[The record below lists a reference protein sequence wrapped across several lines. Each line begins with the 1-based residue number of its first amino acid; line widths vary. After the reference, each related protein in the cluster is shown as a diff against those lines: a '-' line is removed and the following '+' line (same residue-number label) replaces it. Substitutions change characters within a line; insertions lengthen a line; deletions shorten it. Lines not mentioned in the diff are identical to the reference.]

1 MTVFGDVPGS
11 VTQLLPAASVSTRS
25 PSSATLPRNHSRA
38 SRHTGP
44 HARRCAPSA
53 VPVRDASS
61 RNSAMTRCAFIVLC
75 SAPPSPVQMQPRNHE
90 TTKPRKTLCT
100 KASSWLR
107 FFRVFVSSCL
117 RVFVFS
123 CFRGAVGSHAANS
136 ILTATRVFMTVQRIL
151 FALVIVAISAC
162 DAGAQTQRIT
172 LRATSAFDGKGRTI
186 PDVTIVVADGKIADV
201 RSGEAVSPT
210 YDLRGLT
217 ILPGLIDTHVHL
229 DAHFGKDGRATSQGE
244 TAAQSILYEAENVYV
259 TLMAGFTTVQSI
271 GSPSDV
277 EVRGA
282 IARGIFPGPR
292 VLTSIRPVNE
302 NTGTPDQIRAFVRTV
317 KTAGADLIKLF
328 ASKSIREGGTQT
340 MTDAQ
345 IQAACGEAASLGL
358 RSWVHAH
365 SPSAMR
371 AASLA
376 GCTAIAHGSQ
386 ATDEVLKLMAERG
399 TYFEPNIGLV
409 SQNYL
414 ENKTRYLGIGNFDE
428 EGFAYTA
435 KGIPMKLE
443 MFKRALKVGALK
455 LIMGTDAGAGAHSRN
470 AEEII
475 YRVQIAG
482 QRAADALIGAT
493 SLNAQALGMS
503 DRIGSLAPDMNADL
517 IAVDGDPLK
526 DITALR
532 RVVFVMKDGRVYK
545 HARHLP

>member
-75 SAPPSPVQMQPRNHE
+75 SAPPSPVQIQPRNHE

-107 FFRVFVSSCL
+107 FFRVFVVSW
-117 RVFVFS
+117 
-123 CFRGAVGSHAANS
+123 FRGAVGSHAANS

-201 RSGEAVSPT
+201 RSGDAVAAT

-229 DAHFGKDGRATSQGE
+229 DTHFGKNGRATSQGE
-244 TAAQSILYEAENVYV
+244 TPAQSILYEAENAYV

-277 EVRGA
+277 EVRAA
-282 IARGIFPGPR
+282 IARGVMPGPR
-292 VLTSIRPVNE
+292 LLTSIRPINE
-302 NTGTPDQIRAFVRTV
+302 NTGTPDQIRAFVRKV
-317 KTAGADLIKLF
+317 KADGADLVELF
-328 ASKSIREGGTQT
+328 ASKSSREGGGQT
-340 MTDAQ
+340 MTDEQVA
-345 IQAACGEAASLGL
+345 AACGAAKTLGL
-358 RSWVHAH
+358 RTWVHAH
-365 SPSAMR
+365 SPSSIR
-371 AASLA
+371 AAGNG
-376 GCTAIAHGSQ
+376 GCPVRHPRWQ
-386 ATDEVLKLMAERG
+386 AAARG
-399 TYFEPNIGLV
+399 
-409 SQNYL
+409 
-414 ENKTRYLGIGNFDE
+414 
-428 EGFAYTA
+428 A
-435 KGIPMKLE
+435 
-443 MFKRALKVGALK
+443 
-455 LIMGTDAGAGAHSRN
+455 
-470 AEEII
+470 
-475 YRVQIAG
+475 
-482 QRAADALIGAT
+482 
-493 SLNAQALGMS
+493 
-503 DRIGSLAPDMNADL
+503 
-517 IAVDGDPLK
+517 
-526 DITALR
+526 
-532 RVVFVMKDGRVYK
+532 
-545 HARHLP
+545 